1 MRGICGGIG
10 FGLILFYAACADG
23 LMDTYGI
30 KATIIVSLA
39 VLAVSF
45 VLIEIS
51 NSSGRKND
59 DNG

>member
-10 FGLILFYAACADG
+10 FALILFYAACADG
-23 LMDTYGI
+23 LMDTYGM
-30 KATIIVSLA
+30 KTTIIVSIA
-39 VLAVSF
+39 VVAVSF

-51 NSSGRKND
+51 NTPKND